1 MFSQCSLS
9 AESQYSQKMRIT
21 EEYSHT
27 ETEKFTPQHQ
37 GDSQELLK
45 GSALGIGEE
54 LLMGNLKKKELYFN
68 GAMLMFHFQPC
79 FLNYLK
85 TRGTF
90 FLYAHLKLGQIISLF
105 SRLTRK
111 KIDF

>member
-1 MFSQCSLS
+1 
-9 AESQYSQKMRIT
+9 MRIT